1 MEEPIRI
8 ALVDDHRLFR
18 SGIASLIEDFGR
30 YIILFEAGNGEE
42 MIRKINPKN
51 KPHIIL
57 MDINMPKM
65 NGIVAAKW
73 LRDNHP
79 DINIVV
85 LSMFEDAEKVLTM
98 VRMGVKGYLLKDSE
112 PHAFEDA
119 LNRVSRNE
127 VYYPEFVTRHLVDS
141 INIDYNLVKLNSREV
156 EFLKLAATELTYK
169 EIADHMCISTRTVD
183 GYRDQLFEKLQIKSR
198 IGLVLYAI
206 KHKLIDL

>member
-18 SGIASLIEDFGR
+18 SGIASLIDDFDS
-30 YIILFEAGNGEE
+30 YTIIFEAGDGEE
-42 MIRKINPKN
+42 MIQKINPKL

-57 MDINMPKM
+57 LDINMPRM
-65 NGIVAAKW
+65 NGIITARW

-79 DINIVV
+79 DINIIV

-98 VRMGVKGYLLKDSE
+98 VRMGVKGYLLKDAE
-112 PHAFEDA
+112 PNEFEDA
-119 LNRVSRNE
+119 LHKVSQNE

-141 INIDYNLVKLNSREV
+141 INTDFNLAKLNSREV

-169 EIADHMCISTRTVD
+169 EIADHMCISSRTVD

>member
-18 SGIASLIEDFGR
+18 SGIASLLDNFDN
-30 YIILFEAGNGEE
+30 YTIIFEAGDGEE
-42 MIRKINPKN
+42 MIRKINPKL
-51 KPHIIL
+51 KPDIIL
-57 MDINMPKM
+57 LDINMPKM
-65 NGIVAAKW
+65 NGITTARW

-79 DINIVV
+79 DINVIV

-98 VRMGVKGYLLKDSE
+98 VRMGVKGYLLKDAE
-112 PHAFEDA
+112 PYEFQDA
-119 LNRVSRNE
+119 LHKVSLNE
-127 VYYPEFVTRHLVDS
+127 VYYPEFVTRHLVGS
-141 INIDYNLVKLNSREV
+141 INTDFNLAKLNSREI
-156 EFLKLAATELTYK
+156 EFLKLAASELTYK
-169 EIADHMCISTRTVD
+169 EIAAHMCISSRTVD

>member
-18 SGIASLIEDFGR
+18 SGIASLIDNFDS
-30 YIILFEAGNGEE
+30 YSIIFEAGDGEE
-42 MIRKINPKN
+42 MIRKINSKL

-57 MDINMPKM
+57 LDINMPKM
-65 NGIVAAKW
+65 NGIVTARW
-73 LRDNHP
+73 LRDNYP
-79 DINIVV
+79 DINIIV

-98 VRMGVKGYLLKDSE
+98 VRMGVKGYLLKDAEPSE
-112 PHAFEDA
+112 FEDA
-119 LNRVSRNE
+119 LHKVSKNE

-141 INIDYNLVKLNSREV
+141 INTDFNIAKLNSREI

-169 EIADHMCISTRTVD
+169 EIADHMCISSRTVD